1 MIIVV
6 NVRYSRIMSTLIT
19 LQHTHDEYGELIV
32 TDDGRCR
39 MLAFAHN
46 DEQSRCDKAAPHV
59 LQYEYTQAMLLVLLF
74 CQPKRVLLLGLG
86 GGSLLTAL
94 HHTISGIHITAVELR
109 QSVIDLAYRYF
120 YLPRGKRLQVIN
132 QNADD
137 YLLQDNQRKSDVIF
151 ADLYHAEG
159 VDEVQLRT
167 DFIARC
173 AGQLKSDGW
182 LVLNCWLE
190 HRNDPFL
197 SAALHSH
204 FVDIRTVLTGSRNW
218 VILAGKTASWQTAS
232 QLKDKAST
240 LENSLGFSLHRPLS
254 RLKSFSHG

>member
-1 MIIVV
+1 MVK
-6 NVRYSRIMSTLIT
+6 VRYSRTMPTLLT

-32 TDDGRCR
+32 TDDGACR

-94 HHTISGIHITAVELR
+94 HHAISGIHITAVELR
-109 QSVIDLAYRYF
+109 QSVIELAYRYF
-120 YLPRGKRLQVIN
+120 YLPRGKRLQVLN

-137 YLLQDNQRKSDVIF
+137 YLWQVEQRKVDVVF

-159 VDEVQLRT
+159 VDSVQLRT
-167 DFIARC
+167 DFIRRC
-173 AGQLKSDGW
+173 AEQLKSNGW

-190 HRNDPFL
+190 HRDDPIL
-197 SAALHSH
+197 SSALYSH

-218 VILAGKTASWQTAS
+218 VILAGKTTDWQTNS
-232 QLKDKAST
+232 QLKEAASRW
-240 LENSLGFSLHRPLS
+240 ESALGFSLHRPLA
-254 RLKSFSHG
+254 RLTAYSMI